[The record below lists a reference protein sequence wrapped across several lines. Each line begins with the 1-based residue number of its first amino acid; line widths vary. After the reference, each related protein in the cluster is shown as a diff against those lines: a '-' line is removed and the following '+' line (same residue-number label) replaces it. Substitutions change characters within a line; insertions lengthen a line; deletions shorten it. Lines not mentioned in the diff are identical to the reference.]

1 MSQKRVFRVCVGKG
15 VFGETKSDFVI
26 YGRPLIIIKTAAA
39 PRDYHQIQHQFHHH
53 GKGVD
58 RGGFEGECDRA
69 WSPAWWK
76 NDRGGSTNEGGM
88 EHVCASCSTMIVVVT
103 RCRRGRRESARRGAN
118 STLSALTRS
127 LLWCWWSGW
136 RCFRCYWWFWSSQR
150 SFLVVS
156 IVLCKV
162 IRQSTIACPDR
173 GLLLLRAKSHFD
185 IHLFETLSWKSWQC
199 RDEYRMSLHC
209 LIALYETSMAN
220 SFKKSVAKVGWKCTT
235 KQFYSIFS
243 P

>member
-1 MSQKRVFRVCVGKG
+1 MSQKCVFRVCVGKG

-76 NDRGGSTNEGGM
+76 DDRGGSKEEGGLGGACLCFLLN
-88 EHVCASCSTMIVVVT
+88 HNCCGDQVC
-103 RCRRGRRESARRGAN
+103 RCKRGRRESARRGAN

-136 RCFRCYWWFWSSQR
+136 RCFRRYWWFSKIYFWWSQ
-150 SFLVVS
+150 
-156 IVLCKV
+156 
-162 IRQSTIACPDR
+162 
-173 GLLLLRAKSHFD
+173 
-185 IHLFETLSWKSWQC
+185 
-199 RDEYRMSLHC
+199 
-209 LIALYETSMAN
+209 
-220 SFKKSVAKVGWKCTT
+220 
-235 KQFYSIFS
+235 
-243 P
+243 

>member
-39 PRDYHQIQHQFHHH
+39 PRDYHQIQHKFHHH

-76 NDRGGSTNEGGM
+76 NDRGGATE
-88 EHVCASCSTMIVVVT
+88 EQHVCASCLKMIVVVT
-103 RCRRGRRESARRGAN
+103 RCRQGRRESARRGAN

-127 LLWCWWSGW
+127 LLSCWWSGW
-136 RCFRCYWWFWSSQR
+136 RCFRCYWWFWRSQR
-150 SFLVVS
+150 SLTGGLGLNSFLQGDSPVN
-156 IVLCKV
+156 
-162 IRQSTIACPDR
+162 
-173 GLLLLRAKSHFD
+173 
-185 IHLFETLSWKSWQC
+185 
-199 RDEYRMSLHC
+199 HC
-209 LIALYETSMAN
+209 LPGQGAPPSQGKITFLD
-220 SFKKSVAKVGWKCTT
+220 
-235 KQFYSIFS
+235 
-243 P
+243 